1 MKVPDNII
9 NLGLSKYEA
18 QVYLALVGDP
28 PMNGSQLSRISGVP
42 RANIYNVLKALRD
55 KGMVAEVQKGLYS
68 PLPPE
73 ELIKRLR
80 YRCDNDLAVLE
91 KMVKTASSKITYDY
105 VWTIKGHSEVMA
117 KAEEMIQSSKTDIYV
132 RLYQEE
138 GLLLGSYLQEAA
150 SRNVQV
156 KYISVGQPATI
167 FPLQVIHPESGKLE
181 VALDG
186 RVIDL
191 IVDRAEVLTGRFQRG
206 NEDGSPIN
214 WTRSQ
219 WLVNSS
225 RESLRHD
232 FYHYFLYKLHE
243 EKKSLTKKESELYE
257 LIKQD
262 Y

>member
-1 MKVPDNII
+1 MKIPDSII

-18 QVYLALVGDP
+18 QAYLSLVSDP
-28 PMNGSQLSRISGVP
+28 PMNGSQLSRVSGVP
-42 RANIYNVLKALRD
+42 RANIYNVLRALRD
-55 KGMVAEVQKGLYS
+55 KGMVAEVRQGIYS

-80 YRCDNDLAVLE
+80 YCCNNDLVVLE
-91 KMVKTASSKITYDY
+91 KMVKAASSKTTYDY
-105 VWTIKGHSEVMA
+105 VWTIKGYSEVTA
-117 KAEEMIQSSKTDIYV
+117 KAKEMIQSSKKDIYV
-132 RLYQEE
+132 RLFLEE
-138 GLLLGSYLQEAA
+138 GHLLGGDLQDAA
-150 SRNVQV
+150 SRGVQV

-167 FPLQVIHPESGKLE
+167 FPLQVIHPESHKLE
-181 VALDG
+181 QALDG
-186 RVIDL
+186 RVIDI

-214 WTRSQ
+214 WTKSQ

-232 FYHYFLYKLHE
+232 FYHYFLYKLYE
-243 EKKSLTKKESELYE
+243 EKKSLTKEEAELYQ